1 MSTEMNVFFQGEL
14 PDTAALTR
22 TMQELGFP
30 ISFAPQHY
38 PLEGQAGFRPMLVR
52 GKASGTELHIDEGRD
67 AIKEIAIPERL
78 KDIDPRFDRSVSFR
92 FGGNWNELLCGI
104 CAAAAVAKLVDGIV
118 YEPQDG
124 ALWPLNHAI
133 SEARKM
139 IAIVEKEQLA

>member
-1 MSTEMNVFFQGEL
+1 MSIEMNVFFRGEL

-30 ISFAPQHY
+30 ISVVRRDY
-38 PLEGQAGFRPMLVR
+38 PLEGQKGFTPMLVR
-52 GKASGTELHIDEGRD
+52 GKESGAELHIDEGRD

-104 CAAAAVAKLVDGIV
+104 CAATAIAKLVDGIV

-124 ALWPLNHAI
+124 ALWPLDHAI
-133 SEARKM
+133 REARKM
-139 IAIVEKEQLA
+139 IEIVERESLA